1 MTWTQVLL
9 VSLFLSP
16 YVLFSANS
24 RHVVSS
30 NNESPHQSIRMLR
43 SLESVMD
50 KYRELI
56 TSFKTHGNIDN
67 STEVETTFI
76 YSCLDLDEKAKTMD
90 VMVKTQRTK
99 IKELENNYFN
109 TRKELREEIVNNRQ
123 SEGMLSL
130 RIHEMQVKLNGWI
143 DQLDTKT
150 LSIGKL
156 TLQTLLK
163 YTESKDLERKI
174 SREKD
179 KEKKND
185 LKKQLTKK
193 KEELQFAEQELLAA
207 GGSSILVMQII
218 TLREKIREL
227 ENKETDDTE
236 EQIAALRQELKDK
249 LKELEGSPD
258 ESSTMVTEITTLQN
272 EILQIYI
279 RLQKFKQE
287 SKNTVS
293 ELKKQLEKKNS
304 QLKQLRESSDSSTSK
319 QIIIIEKEV
328 HVIESKIED
337 QQKITEDQNKEL
349 QKAIKNKNDQLMEK
363 VTELQEVHNTDYK
376 LILKIITQQFQI
388 GEMQATE
395 CTGQKDTKSILV
407 DIQKKLSVKEEEILK
422 LEAKNKR
429 LQQQLQDMSFECSTV
444 LEKLKNL
451 EASLEKNIQKIEG
464 DLKPLLELVALKIN
478 RQQIKMSI
486 MAEKSASKIAGLT
499 QQLKEK
505 EREIK
510 QKVQELMAEGLEGSE
525 EAVKIITLLMEIWEL
540 QTGVESETTLDRIY
554 KLQNE
559 VNRLIVS
566 LQGSAERK
574 LLLVILAAQTDQ
586 TRIKRLKI
594 IISQKYEVE
603 LAALNIRLEKS
614 ELVLSSKKLE
624 VADKDRDLAKLGKEI
639 KALQSEIDRLKET
652 IEKLKKTTSARI
664 KDLEG
669 QLKIRDRQLED
680 KTNELKMAD
689 KKSGELVIQVTEL
702 VEKIKQ
708 TEITTYEK
716 DQVLATKISKLE
728 ERLETLSKENS
739 ECENKNTALQQE
751 NEKCSRLQE
760 QYVELQ
766 KKTDKLMQNV
776 DGSCKFIL
784 QINQLTIDIE
794 NLRRSIAQKPDN
806 IAELEKLLKEKL
818 KEMDKLKREKSPGS
832 AEIIKIVEVITTL
845 HKETGETIDKHL
857 QRINELQV
865 LVDSLK
871 NKLKDKT
878 DENTHLVTQIL
889 IQKAT
894 ETMLTKEIATLKK
907 EYATKI
913 KGLQNTVKEK
923 ENQLE
928 KEKSKCH
935 KLAARIE
942 ELEQEL
948 SKSQTDLS
956 NYKKTYAA
964 KIAELE
970 EKLKMITQKLQ
981 DAIAK
986 LKAVDKENAE
996 HVLKITQLQTEMT
1009 AIANKAVTENEV
1021 LNNEIAALKKQLGV
1035 CTGQNT
1041 KLTHTIIELKINE
1054 ETIIKQCSLV
1064 NDTFV
1069 ELKKEFDQ
1077 TITKVDETSQLIFRM
1092 NILISEIEELQ
1103 KKLEG
1108 MTGDKTELETELK
1121 SKTEQLE
1128 RVEQQLGVKNRMDS
1142 KKIKNILSI
1151 IIQKGK
1157 TMEESNERYLQQ
1169 IDELEN
1175 ELNEM
1180 IDKFK
1185 GKEDENT
1192 KLLIKIMSLEED
1204 VTSLQRRISKTKQES
1219 TKRIKEIQTQLDQK
1233 YKEIKDVKAMNCGNM
1248 KERVAELEKE
1258 AKKLELDLAKEKQ
1271 TAENEIKELEKRLTE
1286 KKKQLQINSQ
1296 KLISVDSEN
1305 GELKLKL
1312 VAMETEMTTVIS
1324 GSKDLEERSA
1334 VIIKSLKEK
1343 LKVKVEENDQL
1354 QNTVTALEQS
1364 KKEIEG
1370 SCTTIKKQYTDLK
1383 TKFDENMNKME
1394 DIPKLILR
1402 INMLSSTIARLQ
1414 LEMKNLSGDKTELR
1428 KELEAKMIELKKA
1441 EEELGAKSPAA
1452 TQIKELIAVIH
1463 TTSSSTA
1470 ENNEEYLKRITA
1482 LEDEL
1487 DEKIAALQGKES
1499 EKIQTMITV
1508 MKQQN
1513 EIAMLK
1519 DRLSK
1524 VKKEA
1529 SKEIAVIK
1537 DQLAKKRQEINK
1549 MIIDNCGGAGKR
1561 KEEIA
1566 ALELEAS
1573 ALEAKLTKLQQAK
1586 DKEIAELMKR
1596 LQKVEGDL
1604 DSSSDKLQSLD
1615 KERGK
1620 LITKMIAMQDKMDQ
1634 LISNDKDLKE
1644 KTSEVIADL
1653 NKQNSI
1659 KDEEI
1664 AKLKAE
1670 NEASEKSKQEVINSC
1685 ATVKQQYTELKTK
1698 ADKNIKQIEGIPR
1711 LILQI
1716 NRLSADAERLRKA
1729 IEHHTGDKTELKME
1743 LEKTKEELKK
1753 VEEELGLKSPAATQ
1767 IKELIAVIREKAAL
1781 KPEDNE
1787 EYRNRIAEL
1796 EAELDE
1802 KIVELQGK
1810 ESEKIQAMIKVMQQ
1824 QDEITQL
1831 KDRLSKVKKDTSKKI
1846 TELDTALQ
1854 KKRQEINA
1862 MKAEDCKTGKFK
1874 VEIDALEREAADL
1887 ESKLKQLKQSSEN
1900 KIADLM
1906 RRLIQKEDE
1915 IKASSGKLETLD
1927 KKYGALTVKAIEMEN
1942 KMNTLLND
1950 DKDLQEKTADEIA
1963 DLKKQL
1969 QEKDKENA
1977 KLKAE
1982 NDELRGSAK
1991 EEAKDCAQ
1999 LRVQHEDMK
2008 KQLNRKDEDIA
2019 TLESAKGKVLGLL
2032 TEKEAALKVQ
2042 QEKANALEAEKKQL
2056 QQSLKKKEEVTKEL
2070 QKKVDDFVKQIAAE
2084 NAVHISQPAIDPDT
2098 AHPKLQL
2105 SHSNTQIKLLQTA
2118 LNVPEGPARYN
2129 HVIGA
2134 LASTGFDKGRQYWE
2148 VGVAGKPCYILGV
2161 AGETAPRK
2169 GAITFDPKNQ
2179 YWTLMLTRTDILST
2193 AQRKKT
2199 KLREVGQAK
2208 PRKIGVLIDF
2218 KKKEIAFYDAETKAL
2233 LHTFS
2238 NIEVKSKLF
2247 PFMSTCEDTE
2257 EGSPPMV
2264 FNAVASVDWLKS

>member
-1529 SKEIAVIK
+1529 SKEIA
-1537 DQLAKKRQEINK
+1537 
-1549 MIIDNCGGAGKR
+1549 
-1561 KEEIA
+1561 
-1566 ALELEAS
+1566 
-1573 ALEAKLTKLQQAK
+1573 
-1586 DKEIAELMKR
+1586 ELMKR